1 MYLESPPPRPE
12 PEPDRL
18 PLALRATA
26 LGVVA
31 AGLLGVLLFRLW
43 ALQVL
48 HSDPAAVAAVNDQ
61 VRMTAIPAARG
72 QILDRDGRVL
82 VSNSSG
88 LVVQLNPATLPQ
100 PMDCHTIRPGHR
112 QALATQPGCA
122 VMFRLAQVLKVKFL
136 TVVRQYQR
144 GQKLNAGFPV
154 TLSVPVTKAEVEYVK
169 ERMPSFHGV
178 QFEQSYQRMY
188 PQGVLAPN
196 ILGSVGRVFR
206 SDLPGGSMARFF
218 KGEKLDPNGTVG
230 RTGVELIYDKWLR
243 GMDGQVSQSFDA
255 AGLPVGQPYLV
266 SAPQAGDTLKLNI
279 DAHLQRVAQQAIQ
292 YGIQVAQADGQP
304 YANRGAIVAMNPDTG
319 AVYALASWPSYNPSV
334 WVPPYTG
341 QNGLLAAAQRAKQ
354 DKHAASPLVDLT
366 SSGFPAGST
375 FKPFTA
381 ISAWM
386 NGLIGPSST
395 LPCTT
400 SYTSPYDLSHH
411 VFNNWGPINTTID
424 LSKALEISCDTFF
437 YRLGNAFYG
446 SYFNTG
452 KEEFQHSLH
461 QLGFGQVPTGFD
473 LLTTAGLVPNA
484 FWKKKNPCFQAGTP
498 NLCKGQ
504 QPLTQNEAQIA
515 QTWDPGDDI
524 TMAIGQ
530 SYLLVSPLQE
540 AVGYAAIANG
550 GKVVAP
556 HVVNSIIDPTTGQI
570 VRQVAPQVVRNLNLP
585 STLLDQITQ
594 GLYGA
599 THASDG
605 TSTPVFGSYTG
616 HPFTVYGKTGTA
628 EVPQDCQFSATSTCN
643 DAWWSGW
650 ATNGHK
656 RIVVVAMI
664 QDGGHGGVAA
674 APAALRVFEAFFHS
688 RLTAVTGHDNS
699 R

>member
-31 AGLLGVLLFRLW
+31 AALLGVLLFRLW

-48 HSDPAAVAAVNDQ
+48 HSDQAAVAAVNDQ
-61 VRMTAIPAARG
+61 VRLTAIPAARG
-72 QILDRDGRVL
+72 QILDRAGRVL

-144 GQKLNAGFPV
+144 GQKLNTGFPV
-154 TLSVPVTKAEVEYVK
+154 TLTVPVTRAEVEFVK
-169 ERMPSFHGV
+169 ERQPSFHGV

-188 PQGVLAPN
+188 PQRVLAPN

-206 SDLPGGSMARFF
+206 NDLPGGSMARFF

-230 RTGVELIYDKWLR
+230 KTGVELIYDRWLR
-243 GMDGQVSQSFDA
+243 GTDGQVSQTFDA

-266 SAPQAGDTLKLNI
+266 SAPQAGDELKLNI

-292 YGIQVAQADGQP
+292 YGIQVAHADGQP
-304 YANRGAIVAMNPDTG
+304 YADRGAIVAMNPDTG
-319 AVYALASWPSYNPSV
+319 AVYALSSWPSYDPSV
-334 WVPPYTG
+334 WTPPYTG
-341 QNGLLAAAQRAKQ
+341 QRALLKQAQRAKNN
-354 DKHAASPLVDLT
+354 KFAASPLVDLT
-366 SSGFPAGST
+366 SSEFPAGST

-386 NGLIGPSST
+386 NGLIGPGST

-400 SYTSPYDLSHH
+400 DYTSPYDLSHL
-411 VFNNWGPINTTID
+411 VFHNWGPINETIG

-446 SYFNTG
+446 SYLHTG

-461 QLGFGQVPTGFD
+461 TLGFGQVPTGFD
-473 LLTTAGLVPNA
+473 LLTASGLVPTA
-484 FWKKKNPCFQAGTP
+484 LWKKRNPCFQAGTP

-524 TMAIGQ
+524 NMAIGQ
-530 SYLLVSPLQE
+530 GYLLVSPLQE
-540 AVGYAAIANG
+540 AVGYSAIANG
-550 GKVVAP
+550 GKIVAP
-556 HVVNSIIDPTTGQI
+556 HVVNSIIDPTTNQI
-570 VRQVAPQVVRNLNLP
+570 VRQVAPQVVRNLRLP

-599 THASDG
+599 THAADG
-605 TSTPVFGSYTG
+605 TSTPVFGAYTG

-628 EVPQDCQFSATSTCN
+628 EVPQDCQVSATVTCN

-650 ATNGHK
+650 ATNGHR

-688 RLTAVTGHDNS
+688 RLTAVTGQDHS